1 MNTTITTKLV
11 ESIANVDENVKSK
24 LICNVEMPMNLN
36 TIIETK
42 SPCNNG
48 KTTQI

>member
-24 LICNVEMPMNLN
+24 LICYVEMPMNLS